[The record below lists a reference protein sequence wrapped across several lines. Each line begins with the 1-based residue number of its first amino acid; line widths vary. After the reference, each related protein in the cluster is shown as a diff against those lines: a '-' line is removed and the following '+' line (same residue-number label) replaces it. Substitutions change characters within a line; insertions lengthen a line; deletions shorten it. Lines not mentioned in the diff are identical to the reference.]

1 MIFLEPGLFLQVEEL
16 ENGPKPYP
24 LESGFSK
31 NRAYRAL
38 GLYNPA
44 ETSDAYFV
52 LSNDREEIWFICN
65 RHLRTVGL
73 RPQETSFR
81 INSPIKPTL
90 HRDELPVAD
99 KVNGIHLFAEW
110 YGCDFSVAA
119 LQSANSIREAC
130 LDATRVSGLVCVGD
144 VFHQFEPQ
152 GVTGTVLLSESHLAI
167 HTWPESGFVTLDVYV
182 CNYLTNNTEKALTL
196 YNLLKNHFNPKRE
209 NMKRI
214 SRGFQGE

>member
-1 MIFLEPGLFLQVEEL
+1 MICLEPGLFLQVEEL
-16 ENGPKPYP
+16 ENGPKPFP

-52 LSNDREEIWFICN
+52 LSNDRDEIWFICN

-73 RPQETSFR
+73 MPQESSLRTSH
-81 INSPIKPTL
+81 PLKPRL
-90 HRDELPVAD
+90 HCDALPLPE

-110 YGCDFSVAA
+110 YGCDFSMPA
-119 LQSANSIREAC
+119 LQSAKSIRDIC
-130 LDATRVSGLVCVGD
+130 LVATRDSGLVCVGD

-182 CNYLTNNTEKALTL
+182 CNYLSDNTQKALTL
-196 YNLLKNHFNPKRE
+196 YKLLKNYFNPKRE
-209 NMKRI
+209 NQNRI
-214 SRGFQGE
+214 SRGFQDE